1 MLFRS
6 SIENFNKL
14 PKDFVKCLEENKAP
28 KYNFKLDYSKS
39 LNEQNISEFAI
50 AILKNIYRDYW
61 ASEDV
66 KQKILLDEKNK
77 RLEKEKIKRELYNPD
92 NVFKKIN
99 KSNSTQ
105 QNTAILV
112 TTEKDTILK
121 KLLKK
126 IKNIW
131 RKKSEKEK

>member
-1 MLFRS
+1 M
-6 SIENFNKL
+6 K
-14 PKDFVKCLEENKAP
+14 
-28 KYNFKLDYSKS
+28 
-39 LNEQNISEFAI
+39 
-50 AILKNIYRDYW
+50 
-61 ASEDV
+61 
-66 KQKILLDEKNK
+66 KNK